1 MLCRGRN
8 RVPRVI
14 ARIRGT
20 WFARPCYNDAPSSS
34 RNKEFPLATILI
46 IDDDVMLLAS
56 MANHLEQEG
65 HTVLKASELIHG
77 EALFAE
83 QSPDLVLLEVKS
95 GRDAG
100 WELLERLAAQS
111 PVIVVSAY
119 SREEDVVRG
128 LQAGAVD
135 YIAKPYRSAELLAR
149 VRVGLNRAGRGEV
162 QPTPQA
168 VTPPAQSSEQATV
181 EVQAVLGAQD
191 EPFPPDMA
199 DQTYQPPQ
207 PDGQDRQGTARDESV
222 FMTETE
228 ELALLRT
235 GNDAPEPENEAF
247 SDGMTL
253 GQRLNIERLRRRITL
268 VQAESE
274 LHIRMWYLQAMEEE
288 KFTLLPRGPLS
299 SQMLRSYAGYLGL
312 DADAMVDEYQRL
324 HYTEPVAPPASLGSS
339 HRRRFSL
346 PRWPI
351 WLIAVLLALTVSG
364 AGIFFF
370 DPDGATA
377 LGENLRGIIAPVP
390 TATATPTP
398 SPTATPTVTPTVTP
412 IPEPTVTPTPELPP
426 PPPQPEGEPPPPEGE
441 QPPPPEGEQPPPPEG
456 EQPPPPPEGEQPPP
470 EG

>member
-1 MLCRGRN
+1 M
-8 RVPRVI
+8 
-14 ARIRGT
+14 
-20 WFARPCYNDAPSSS
+20 
-34 RNKEFPLATILI
+34 ATILI

-65 HTVLKASELIHG
+65 HTVLKASELTHG

-95 GRDAG
+95 GRDTG
-100 WELLERLAAQS
+100 WELLERLATQA

-135 YIAKPYRSAELLAR
+135 YVAKPYRSAELVAR
-149 VRVGLNRAGRGEV
+149 VRVGLNRASRGEV
-162 QPTPQA
+162 QPAPQP
-168 VTPPAQSSEQATV
+168 VTPLAPPSEQAPV

-191 EPFPPDMA
+191 EPFPADMA
-199 DQTYQPPQ
+199 APPYQPPQ
-207 PDGQDRQGTARDESV
+207 PDGQDRQGTARNESI

-228 ELALLRT
+228 ELALLRA

-299 SQMLRSYAGYLGL
+299 SQMLRSYAAYLGL

-351 WLIAVLLALTVSG
+351 WIAAVILALTVSVS
-364 AGIFFF
+364 GIFFF
-370 DPDGATA
+370 DPAGATA
-377 LGENLRGIIAPVP
+377 ISENLRSIIAPVP

-398 SPTATPTVTPTVTP
+398 EPTATPTATPTL
-412 IPEPTVTPTPELPP
+412 TPTPEPTSTPTPEPP
-426 PPPQPEGEPPPPEGE
+426 PPPPPPPEGEQPPPEGE

-456 EQPPPPPEGEQPPP
+456 EQPPPNEGEQPPPPEGEQPPP

>member
-1 MLCRGRN
+1 
-8 RVPRVI
+8 
-14 ARIRGT
+14 
-20 WFARPCYNDAPSSS
+20 
-34 RNKEFPLATILI
+34 LATILI

-83 QSPDLVLLEVKS
+83 HPPDLVLLEVKS

-100 WELLERLAAQS
+100 WELLERLATQS

-135 YIAKPYRSAELLAR
+135 YIAKPYRSAELIAR
-149 VRVGLNRAGRGEV
+149 VRVGLNRAGRG
-162 QPTPQA
+162 QPQPALQP
-168 VTPPAQSSEQATV
+168 VTPSAPPSEQATV
-181 EVQAVLGAQD
+181 EVQAVLGTQD
-191 EPFPPDMA
+191 EPFPADMA
-199 DQTYQPPQ
+199 DPPYQPPQ
-207 PDGQDRQGTARDESV
+207 PDGQDRQGTARAESV

-228 ELALLRT
+228 ELALLRA
-235 GNDAPEPENEAF
+235 GNDAPAPENEAF
-247 SDGMTL
+247 ADEMTL

-299 SQMLRSYAGYLGL
+299 SQMLRSYTSYLGL
-312 DADAMVDEYQRL
+312 DADAMVNEYQRL
-324 HYTEPVAPPASLGSS
+324 HYTEPIAPPASLGSS

-351 WLIAVLLALTVSG
+351 WLAAVILALTVSVS
-364 AGIFFF
+364 GIFFF
-370 DPDGATA
+370 DPAGATA
-377 LGENLRGIIAPVP
+377 LGENLRSIIAPVP
-390 TATATPTP
+390 TATATSTP
-398 SPTATPTVTPTVTP
+398 SPTAMPTATPTL
-412 IPEPTVTPTPELPP
+412 TPTPEPTSTPTPEPP
-426 PPPQPEGEPPPPEGE
+426 PPPPPPEGEPPPPPEGE
-441 QPPPPEGEQPPPPEG
+441 QPPPPPEG

-470 EG
+470 EE